1 MIIGDSS
8 ITTTDHGSFNF
19 NATRTAKPIVYNN
32 NPNITSKE
40 TEPCLSFEILMCS
53 DHAGIRLQF
62 GLLGYEIELHIYDSR
77 HWNYT
82 TNTWETEATLKEYK

>member
-1 MIIGDSS
+1 
-8 ITTTDHGSFNF
+8 
-19 NATRTAKPIVYNN
+19 
-32 NPNITSKE
+32 
-40 TEPCLSFEILMCS
+40 MCS

-77 HWNYT
+77 HWNIK